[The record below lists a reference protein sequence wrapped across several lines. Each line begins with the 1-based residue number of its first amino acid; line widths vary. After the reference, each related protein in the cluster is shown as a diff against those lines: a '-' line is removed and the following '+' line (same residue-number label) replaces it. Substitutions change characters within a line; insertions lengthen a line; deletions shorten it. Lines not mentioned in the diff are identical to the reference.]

1 MRPIR
6 KRKDAGSFSR
16 FDGFRWA
23 AGLRPFQPSRSG
35 GTGGKFSRRSGPFP
49 AKGPRAGRMP
59 KDPMEGIFHK
69 GSRLHDSLYRK
80 AGFPVPTGYSARG
93 GNVRGRPF
101 SLICFPSSID
111 RIWRRF
117 APAPACWTGRAISSG
132 RFPSADGCP
141 PFSFAKSVR
150 SWPNFCS

>member
-1 MRPIR
+1 MPEASAALTGSDGRPAFGR
-6 KRKDAGSFSR
+6 FSLPAPAEPAEN
-16 FDGFRWA
+16 FRGGA
-23 AGLRPFQPSRSG
+23 VLSRP
-35 GTGGKFSRRSGPFP
+35 
-49 AKGPRAGRMP
+49 KGPRAGRMP

-93 GNVRGRPF
+93 RNVRGRPF